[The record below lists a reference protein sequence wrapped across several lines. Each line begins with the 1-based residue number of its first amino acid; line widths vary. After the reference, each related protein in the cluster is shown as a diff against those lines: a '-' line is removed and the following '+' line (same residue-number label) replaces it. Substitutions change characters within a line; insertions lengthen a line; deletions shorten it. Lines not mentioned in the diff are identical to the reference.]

1 MDRRAR
7 RRRRRAVLR
16 ASWSIWTCIAGHWP
30 LGGLFPTLHNSSGIV
45 SRRRWNRVG
54 LHSIT
59 GHLSSARIC
68 SCRLTTDSSCW
79 ETSTSRSRS
88 ALTPSLLSPSGCLM
102 PLWVIPVSECYR
114 LLAKIQLTE
123 SGRGCHPGMLRNY
136 LADELCGTDPVH
148 VRIPDYVSRAAA
160 ALNQYQVYC
169 RFILLDTVTGYRS
182 QYHKESFLI
191 VCVERSIDPRPE
203 CNWYSCYLPLLSPRF
218 PSQSNH

>member
-1 MDRRAR
+1 
-7 RRRRRAVLR
+7 
-16 ASWSIWTCIAGHWP
+16 
-30 LGGLFPTLHNSSGIV
+30 
-45 SRRRWNRVG
+45 
-54 LHSIT
+54 
-59 GHLSSARIC
+59 
-68 SCRLTTDSSCW
+68 
-79 ETSTSRSRS
+79 
-88 ALTPSLLSPSGCLM
+88 M

-148 VRIPDYVSRAAA
+148 VRIPDYVSLAAA

-191 VCVERSIDPRPE
+191 VCRKI
-203 CNWYSCYLPLLSPRF
+203 Y
-218 PSQSNH
+218 

>member
-1 MDRRAR
+1 M
-7 RRRRRAVLR
+7 
-16 ASWSIWTCIAGHWP
+16 
-30 LGGLFPTLHNSSGIV
+30 
-45 SRRRWNRVG
+45 
-54 LHSIT
+54 
-59 GHLSSARIC
+59 
-68 SCRLTTDSSCW
+68 DSSRW
-79 ETSTSRSRS
+79 ETSIFPNHSVS
-88 ALTPSLLSPSGCLM
+88 TPSLLSPSGCLM

-123 SGRGCHPGMLRNY
+123 PGRGCHPGMLRNY

-148 VRIPDYVSRAAA
+148 VRIPDNVSRAGA
-160 ALNQYQVYC
+160 ALNRYQVHC

-182 QYHKESFLI
+182 QYQKESFLI